1 MELASTRTLVL
12 GSFGFLVFWVTATF
26 PKFLGLPIGRTAGAI
41 VGATLMVVFQVD
53 SPDEAYASI
62 NLPIL
67 GLLFGTMVVSVYLQR
82 ADMFKYLASALLYRC
97 QGGKD
102 LLCRLSFLVAFTSAL
117 FTNDTCCVLF
127 TEFILAFCK
136 EKGLPP
142 EPFLLAL
149 ATSANIGSSA
159 TPIGNPQNL
168 VIAIQSKIS
177 FGRFLVGILPAMM
190 VGITLNLGLLLAM
203 YWRPLSKITVH
214 KSRHKAINLSEVKRV
229 DAQIQQSTHDIEEG
243 KDQTL
248 SVSTDG
254 TVALRNCQPS
264 GLIIRE
270 NSNHD
275 LPVADF
281 MNEASI
287 DTPLANQVNAMGHA
301 NGNMGLQDDMNQA
314 QSHCFMHGDKKA
326 SLEEST
332 GCPQVV
338 CMVADSNQAEE
349 HEETRAMGSPMS
361 TPSFESSPLFPASC
375 NHNKS
380 KVWKARL
387 WRLCVYLVTLG
398 MLAALLAGL
407 DLSWCTIT
415 AAIALIVLDFEDAG
429 PSLSKVSY
437 SLLVFFSGMF
447 ITVDGFNRTGLPG
460 KFWSVVEPHARINH
474 ASGTAV
480 LTAVIILLSNIAS
493 NVPTVLLLGP
503 KVAASSAALA
513 GASETRAWLIL
524 AWASTVAGNLTLV
537 GSAANL
543 IVCEQARMATTMP
556 YNLSF
561 WKHLKFGVPSTL
573 LTVAAGLPLIRG

>member
-1 MELASTRTLVL
+1 MEIASTRTVVL
-12 GSFGFLVFWVTATF
+12 GSFAFLVFWVTATF
-26 PKFLGLPIGRTAGAI
+26 PRFIGLPIGRTAGAI
-41 VGATLMVVFQVD
+41 VGATLMVVFQVN

-82 ADMFKYLASALLYRC
+82 ADMFKYLASALSYRC

-177 FGRFLVGILPAMM
+177 FGRFLVGILPAML

-203 YWRPLSKITVH
+203 YWRQLSKITVH
-214 KSRHKAINLSEVKRV
+214 KSKHKAISLPEVKRL
-229 DAQIQQSTHDIEEG
+229 DGLDQQSNHDIEEG

-248 SVSTDG
+248 
-254 TVALRNCQPS
+254 TVIDDEDAFRNFQPS
-264 GLIIRE
+264 DLVNGE
-270 NSNHD
+270 NSNQG
-275 LPVADF
+275 LPIVDSK
-281 MNEASI
+281 EASI
-287 DTPLANQVNAMGHA
+287 DATLADQVNMKEHT
-301 NGNMGLQDDMNQA
+301 NSKMGLNDMKQA
-314 QSHCFMHGDKKA
+314 QMHCPMHGNNKA
-326 SLEEST
+326 PSEDST
-332 GCPQVV
+332 GCPRVACIVVESGQVE
-338 CMVADSNQAEE
+338 QQ
-349 HEETRAMGSPMS
+349 ETRAMGSPMS
-361 TPSFESSPLFPASC
+361 TPSFESSPLFPESC
-375 NHNKS
+375 NHNTTF

-387 WRLCVYLVTLG
+387 WKLCVYLVTLG

-429 PSLSKVSY
+429 PSLGKVSY

-513 GASETRAWLIL
+513 GGSESRAWLIL

-543 IVCEQARMATTMP
+543 IVCEQARLATRMP

-561 WKHLKFGVPSTL
+561 WRHLKFGFPSTL
-573 LTVAAGLPLIRG
+573 ITVAAGLPLIRG